1 MESDQQLIAA
11 INKGDAAAF
20 ETLYYR
26 YRDWVYRLAQ
36 RLTGNHHDAADVL
49 QETFIYLLKKFPDLK
64 LSCSMTTLLYPVVRH
79 LSFNI
84 ATKDKQRLAMD
95 DGRWKMEEAACVPR
109 PSSLIPQDSSLGDL
123 QAVLANLP
131 IEQREVLLMR
141 FVDDMTIPEIAE
153 AINEPVSTVKSR
165 LYRALEFVRTDART
179 RNYFLE

>member
-1 MESDQQLIAA
+1 MESDQQLIDA

-26 YRDWVYRLAQ
+26 YRDWVYRLAE

-79 LSFNI
+79 LCINI
-84 ATKDKQRLAMD
+84 AMKDKQRLSID
-95 DGRWKMEEAACVPR
+95 DAGGNRDEVSIVHP
-109 PSSLIPQDSSLGDL
+109 PSSLGDL

-141 FVDDMTIPEIAE
+141 FVDDMTIDEIAG
-153 AINEPVSTVKSR
+153 ALKEPAGTIKSR
-165 LYRALEFVRTDART
+165 LYRALELVREDSRT